1 MPDIIN
7 LSQPISD
14 RTDPRLVPNTRSGGP
29 AMNGVEQ
36 IISPLSAIWK
46 WTAHLPIHNAA
57 TARSWRLTR
66 ALLEG
71 RWSYLRTRVCD
82 QYRISRKDI
91 GALYDGKQVPYSDG
105 AFHSDGTG
113 FKVAQPNAPVLAAA
127 PRGATSLIIS
137 APEFSGAMTAG
148 VFFSV
153 NDRLY
158 VVTGWEQDGDEYELT
173 FKPPLRAAVEEGDT
187 ADFDAKAIWRLESDD
202 EGRADLRL
210 GRFASVQINLVE
222 PLGWTG

>member
-29 AMNGVEQ
+29 AINGEEQ
-36 IISPLSAIWK
+36 IISSLSSVWR
-46 WTAHLPIHNAA
+46 WTAHLPIHNKA

-71 RWSYLRTRVCD
+71 RWNYLRTRICD
-82 QYRISRKDI
+82 RYRLSRREV
-91 GALYDGKQVPYSDG
+91 GATYSGDVPYSDG

-113 FKVAQPNAPVLAAA
+113 FALAQPSAPILAAA
-127 PRGATSLIIS
+127 ERHATTITIS
-137 APEFSGAMTAG
+137 APEFGGAMSAG
-148 VFFSV
+148 LFFSI

-173 FKPPLRAAVEEGDT
+173 FKPPLRADVEEGDT

-202 EGRADLRL
+202 EGKADLRQ
-210 GRFASVQINLVE
+210 GRFGSVQINLVE
-222 PLGWTG
+222 PLGWT